1 MGQLL
6 ATYPTPAHEEAAEA
20 IVVFFQRAT
29 ESEAV
34 LLVNS
39 CARCRATRDSCL
51 DLIVYFTPEALAG
64 HGQRLKDQWL
74 AFCRNDQRFEK
85 LRQAGR
91 FTEVHLDIVD
101 GQYAPRQR
109 ALEDEADEFEL
120 EIGNH
125 LAYSVILWER
135 TDFAR
140 HLRSQWLPYYGEPLR
155 QARLVLVQNAFH
167 YHLDH
172 VALYAGRELYFA
184 AFDRLYTSFQLFLQA
199 LFIARHTYPLAYN
212 KWIREQIEDILGL
225 PELYRLLPGLLENR
239 PFESGIVAG
248 RAEELR
254 ILFTLY
260 AENSE
265 VISAVRDLSAHL

>member
-1 MGQLL
+1 MGQL
-6 ATYPTPAHEEAAEA
+6 AGIYPSPAHKGAAET
-20 IVVFFQRAT
+20 IVGYFRQTAET
-29 ESEAV
+29 EAV

-39 CARCRATRDSCL
+39 CARGRATRDSRL

-74 AFCRNDQRFEK
+74 AFCQTDQRIAR
-85 LRQAGR
+85 LREVGR
-91 FTEVHLDIVD
+91 FANVHLDMVD

-109 ALEDEADEFEL
+109 ALEDAADDFEL
-120 EIGNH
+120 EVGNH

-135 TDFAR
+135 SDYAR
-140 HLRSQWLPYYGEPLR
+140 QLRRQWLPYYSEPRR
-155 QARLVLVQNAFH
+155 QTRLVQVQNAFH

-184 AFDRLYTSFQLFLQA
+184 AFDQLYTSLQLFLQA
-199 LFIARHTYPLAYN
+199 LFIARRTYPQAYN
-212 KWIREQIEDILGL
+212 MWIREQIEDILGL

-239 PFESGIVAG
+239 PFESGIVAS

-254 ILFTLY
+254 ILFALY
-260 AENSE
+260 AENS
-265 VISAVRDLSAHL
+265 